1 MELKSD
7 SLVSVAFEQHNYK
20 GDLPFLPLSFQFISI
35 ADNKLL
41 SDNEDSGPVFGTE
54 TSGNFLLI

>member
-41 SDNEDSGPVFGTE
+41 SDNEDSGPVFGAE
-54 TSGNFLLI
+54 TFL